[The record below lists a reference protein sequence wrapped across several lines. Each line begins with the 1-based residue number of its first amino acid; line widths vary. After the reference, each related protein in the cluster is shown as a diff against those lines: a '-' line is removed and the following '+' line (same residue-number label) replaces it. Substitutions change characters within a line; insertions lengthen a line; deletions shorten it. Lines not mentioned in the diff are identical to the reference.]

1 MDTVE
6 TKLSPRSRAKANGN
20 LEMHMTKTGHHP
32 RIKSEGGLFRDHAL
46 LKIPRLTALRC
57 APVRRLRVAEAAA
70 ERPREEVAAIVLIT
84 ALIVATLVV
93 AWRHRGGATTR
104 AFPKFDRTFNDLAVL
119 AVQNCDQHLVATIH
133 VSAEFQTA
141 FIVDECCLIGQMH
154 RQIVRMRSCV

>member
-1 MDTVE
+1 M
-6 TKLSPRSRAKANGN
+6 
-20 LEMHMTKTGHHP
+20 
-32 RIKSEGGLFRDHAL
+32 L

-57 APVRRLRVAEAAA
+57 APARRRPGLRIAEAAA

-104 AFPKFDRTFNDLAVL
+104 AFATVDRTFNDLAVL
-119 AVQNCDQHLVATIH
+119 AVQNCDQHLVAAIH

-141 FIVDECCLIGQMH
+141 FIVDERRLIGQMH
-154 RQIVRMRSCV
+154 RQIVRKLDVPLAHARDHLADAILCITLARAHDAEQCSRG